1 MPLFPSKATL
11 LLATLLFAVRG
22 AAVLLVAPAALT
34 PALAQDG
41 SRAVAAGVR
50 YELIGQWDVERLNR
64 ILAEETPRFTGVSV
78 AYSPAKTGARLYRVT
93 YTSVIPERQNRP
105 TVASGLLAV
114 PEAETE
120 SETETDDGPIP
131 LLSYQHGTVF
141 GKEEVPSFPE
151 NSPETQLVLAQFAGQ
166 GYAVVAADYFGMGT
180 SAEPEGYMVKRSHQQ
195 ATVDMLS
202 ASRAVLADLGVATDR
217 LFLAGWSQG
226 GFVTMAL
233 LEALEAADVPV
244 DAAATASAPVDI
256 AVALNGFLAF
266 PRPID
271 APWTTTL
278 FILSAF
284 AFEEYHGIPGLARAL
299 FLDEAYDIARKAYL
313 REPLDPKDVP
323 TDLRA
328 LIRPEFFDP
337 AVFARSAYGR
347 LVAETTAYRWIVA
360 TPVRNFYGEAD
371 EVITPGLGRLA
382 ATYQAAIGAGNDK
395 VEAVSTGATTH
406 RGTFG
411 TAVPEW
417 KAWFDR
423 TP

>member
-1 MPLFPSKATL
+1 MPSALAAARRMVL
-11 LLATLLFAVRG
+11 LALATLAFAG
-22 AAVLLVAPAALT
+22 LALVPAG
-34 PALAQDG
+34 AQDAP
-41 SRAVAAGVR
+41 RTVAAGIT
-50 YELIGQWDVERLNR
+50 YEPIGRWEVERLNA
-64 ILAEETPRFTGVSV
+64 ILTTDAPAFTGV
-78 AYSPAKTGARLYRVT
+78 AIAATPATAAVRLFRVT
-93 YTSVIPERQNRP
+93 YTSVIPEQGNRP

-114 PEAETE
+114 P
-120 SETETDDGPIP
+120 DGASGPLP
-131 LLSYQHGTVF
+131 LLSYQHGTVY

-151 NSPETQLVLAQFAGQ
+151 KSPETQLVLAQFAGQ

-180 SAEPEGYMVKRSHQQ
+180 SPEPEGYMVKRSHQQ

-202 ASRAVLADLGVATDR
+202 AGRFVLADLGIATDR
-217 LFLAGWSQG
+217 LVLAGWSQG

-233 LEALEAADVPV
+233 LEALEAAEIPV

-284 AFEEYHGIPGLARAL
+284 AFEEYYGIPGLARAL
-299 FLDEAYDIARKAYL
+299 FLDEAYDVARRAYL

-328 LIRPEFFDP
+328 LIRPDYFDP

-347 LVAETTAYRWIVA
+347 LVAETNAYRWIIE
-360 TPVRNFYGEAD
+360 TPVRNHFGEAD

-382 ATYQAAIGAGNDK
+382 ATYQAAIGAGNTR
-395 VEAVSTGATTH
+395 VEAVSTGDTDH

-411 TAVPEW
+411 TAVPKW
-417 KAWFDR
+417 KAWFDAL
-423 TP
+423 P

>member
-1 MPLFPSKATL
+1 MPSALAAARRMVL
-11 LLATLLFAVRG
+11 LALATLAFAG
-22 AAVLLVAPAALT
+22 LALVPAG
-34 PALAQDG
+34 AQDAP
-41 SRAVAAGVR
+41 RTVAAGIT
-50 YELIGQWDVERLNR
+50 YEPIGRWEVERLNA
-64 ILAEETPRFTGVSV
+64 ILTTDAPAFTGV
-78 AYSPAKTGARLYRVT
+78 AIAATPATAAVRLFRVT
-93 YTSVIPERQNRP
+93 YTSVIPEQGNRP

-114 PEAETE
+114 P
-120 SETETDDGPIP
+120 DGASGPLP
-131 LLSYQHGTVF
+131 LLSYQHGTVY

-151 NSPETQLVLAQFAGQ
+151 KSPETQLVLAQFAGQ

-180 SAEPEGYMVKRSHQQ
+180 SPEPEGYMVKRSHQL

-202 ASRAVLADLGVATDR
+202 AGRFVLADLGIATDR
-217 LFLAGWSQG
+217 LVLAGWSQG

-233 LEALEAADVPV
+233 LEALEAAEIPV

-284 AFEEYHGIPGLARAL
+284 AFEEYYGIPGLARAL
-299 FLDEAYDIARKAYL
+299 FLDEAYDVARRAYL

-328 LIRPEFFDP
+328 LIRPDYFDP

-347 LVAETTAYRWIVA
+347 LVAETNAYRWIIE
-360 TPVRNFYGEAD
+360 TPVRNHFGEAD

-382 ATYQAAIGAGNDK
+382 ATYQAAIGAGNTR
-395 VEAVSTGATTH
+395 VEAVSTGDTDH

-411 TAVPEW
+411 TAVPKW
-417 KAWFDR
+417 KAWFDAL
-423 TP
+423 P

>member
-1 MPLFPSKATL
+1 MPSLPLVA
-11 LLATLLFAVRG
+11 ARI
-22 AAVLLVAPAALT
+22 AAVFLVVAAL
-34 PALAQDG
+34 PALAQDEP
-41 SRAVAAGVR
+41 RAVATDVSYQSLG
-50 YELIGQWDVERLNR
+50 LWDVDRLNE
-64 ILAEETPRFTGVSV
+64 ILTTDTPRFTGVAV
-78 AYSPAKTGARLYRVT
+78 TYTPARTAVRLYRVT
-93 YTSVIPERQNRP
+93 YGSVIPERQNRP

-114 PEAETE
+114 PETVDA
-120 SETETDDGPIP
+120 PLP

-141 GKEEVPSFPE
+141 GKEEVPSFPD

-195 ATVDMLS
+195 ATVDMLV
-202 ASRAVLADLGVATDR
+202 ASRAVLADLGIATDH
-217 LFLAGWSQG
+217 LYLAGWSQG
-226 GFVTMAL
+226 GFVTMAF
-233 LEALEAADVPV
+233 LEALEAAEVPV

-256 AVALNGFLAF
+256 FIALNGFLAF

-271 APWTTTL
+271 ASWTTTL

-284 AFEEYHGIPGLARAL
+284 AFENYYGIPGLARAL

-313 REPLDPKDVP
+313 REPFDPADVP
-323 TDLRA
+323 TKLDA

-347 LVAETTAYRWIVA
+347 LVADTTAYRWVIE

-371 EVITPGLGRLA
+371 EVITPGLGRLV
-382 ATYQAAIGAGNDK
+382 ATYQDSIGAGTGK
-395 VEAVSTGATTH
+395 VGAISTGETTH

-411 TAVPEW
+411 TAVAEW
-417 KAWFDR
+417 KSWFD
-423 TP
+423 TLD